1 MEENRRLTNAARL
14 PSHGRIECNL
24 CHHQKSPVFDRT
36 VTEEDGWRISYNPL
50 AWGSANPDVVVLGFS
65 KGPTQA
71 GALTS
76 TPHDKIAY
84 KGGRPNVAKIL
95 HHLGLIERP
104 DPKIVDRCI
113 ADRTGHFHFGSLI
126 RCTVERFHPAKNE
139 WQGTGGGMLDKF
151 IGRPFGAQIAKNC
164 STRFLQDLPARTRLI
179 VMMGMGSR
187 GKYIAEC
194 RRLFETVRVGPWKTV
209 NEVAYADPQVVV
221 VHVEHF
227 ASQGAHLPNWLSGTA
242 HERGKLGLLAREA
255 VYRALTRERGVLGEC

>member
-1 MEENRRLTNAARL
+1 MEDRSLTNAATL
-14 PSHGRIECNL
+14 PPHGRIECNL
-24 CHHQKSPVFDRT
+24 CHHQQHPVFDRT

-50 AWGSANPDVVVLGFS
+50 AWGGSNPDVIVLGFS

-76 TPHDKIAY
+76 APHDQIAY
-84 KGGRPNVAKIL
+84 KGGRSKLAKIL

-104 DPKIVDRCI
+104 DPKIVDQCI
-113 ADRTGHFHFGSLI
+113 ADRTGQFHFGSLI
-126 RCTVERFHPAKNE
+126 RCTVQRFDPAKSE
-139 WQGTGGGMLDKF
+139 WLGTGGGMLDKF

-164 STRFLQDLPARTRLI
+164 STLFLQDLPERTRLI

-187 GKYIAEC
+187 GNYIAEC
-194 RRLFETVRVGPWKTV
+194 RRLFETVRAGPWRTV

-227 ASQGAHLPNWLSGTA
+227 ASQGALLPNWLSGTA
-242 HERGKLGLLAREA
+242 HERGRLGLLAREA
-255 VYRALTRERGVLGEC
+255 VYHALTRERGVAEYA